1 MIGILL
7 SSYCLSSLIVLQL
20 LKSRAILMF
29 TVVQAAP
36 SMQHRI
42 PPPLFEKGGVQNLCG
57 LSFVDPLTLFNS
69 RNIHHI
75 VHMCQGLCEHGSLF
89 KGGGER

>member
-1 MIGILL
+1 
-7 SSYCLSSLIVLQL
+7 
-20 LKSRAILMF
+20 MF

-75 VHMCQGLCEHGSLF
+75 VHICQGLCEHGSLF
-89 KGGGER
+89 KGGRGSLKCLWLFESYTGCIVIKRSL

>member
-1 MIGILL
+1 
-7 SSYCLSSLIVLQL
+7 
-20 LKSRAILMF
+20 MF

-75 VHMCQGLCEHGSLF
+75 VHICQGLCEHGSLF
-89 KGGGER
+89 KGGGRGSLKCLWLFESYTGCIVIKRSL